1 MKLEVYTVSDLPVV
15 VIDDFYNTSALKKV
29 WSEILFLSSG
39 DKLKDPEDTGSAFD
53 NDSNGKL
60 LKKKNKGAFL
70 DEVYFKRE
78 FSDILEENKKMWS
91 GEFIDALIEVHPF
104 FRYLTVITRDHTLLS
119 YYEDSD
125 YYAAHK
131 DEAIISVC
139 NWFYKGEKEFSGGS
153 LTFDNK
159 LTIDCKHN
167 RSVIF
172 PSILFHEVDP
182 VILPQEKKNSGLG
195 RYTLTQLLT
204 QQS

>member
-70 DEVYFKRE
+70 DDIYNKRE
-78 FSDILEENKKMWS
+78 FSDILFENRKLWDKDL
-91 GEFIDALIEVHPF
+91 IDALIEVHPF

-139 NWFYKGEKEFSGGS
+139 NWFYKGEKAFSGGS

-159 LTIDCKHN
+159 LTIECKHN
-167 RSVIF
+167 RAVLF

-182 VILPQEKKNSGLG
+182 ITLPDAKKNDGFG
-195 RYTLTQLLT
+195 RYTITQLLT